1 MISIIIPL
9 MPKEPY
15 KTTVGNCIYSISKNN
30 GVKYEVILQTQEVEQ
45 YINKNKLLNDGFAKA
60 KGDIIWHCDADFLI
74 DETFLKRMSETLN
87 GWALYEGEDEYLSIN
102 LGYDVIWPMFW
113 SNFGKG
119 YKASD
124 GGPFM
129 KREVLEEY
137 GPLDETML
145 GISSV
150 TFPFMHWCLE
160 QKNHYASPELS
171 IELQDIGPHDPLK
184 IHAPTFWKN
193 VLIKQDAIRMMKKH
207 DYWRRQR
214 EDSPSS

>member
-74 DETFLKRMSETLN
+74 DETFLLRMKNALSE
-87 GWALYEGEDEYLSIN
+87 
-102 LGYDVIWPMFW
+102 YDVIWPMFY

-129 KREVLEEY
+129 KREVLEQH

-160 QKNHYASPELS
+160 HKWHHASPELS
-171 IELQDIGPHDPLK
+171 IELQPTGKADHSK

-193 VLIKQDAIRMMKKH
+193 VLIKQNAIRMMKKH
-207 DYWRRQR
+207 NYWCVQKN
-214 EDSPSS
+214 ENSSSR

>member
-1 MISIIIPL
+1 VISIIIPL

-74 DETFLKRMSETLN
+74 DETFLQRMSETLN

-102 LGYDVIWPMFW
+102 LGYDVIWPMFY
-113 SNFGKG
+113 SNFAKG

-129 KREVLEEY
+129 KREVLERH
-137 GPLDETML
+137 GPLDESLL
-145 GISSV
+145 GISLV
-150 TFPFMHWCLE
+150 TFPFMKWCLE
-160 QKNHYASPELS
+160 NTKHYASTDLT
-171 IELQDIGPHDPLK
+171 IELQPTGKFDPHKVDNK
-184 IHAPTFWKN
+184 TFWKN
-193 VLIKQDAIRMMKKH
+193 VPTKQAVVKIMKEY
-207 DYWRRQR
+207 DYWRRQK
-214 EDSPSS
+214 

>member
-1 MISIIIPL
+1 
-9 MPKEPY
+9 MPKEPW
-15 KTTVGNCIYSISKNN
+15 KTTVGDCIHSISKNN

-74 DETFLKRMSETLN
+74 DETFLVRMSDALN
-87 GWALYEGEDEYLSIN
+87 
-102 LGYDVIWPMFW
+102 GYDVIWPMFW
-113 SNFGKG
+113 SNFVKG

-145 GISSV
+145 GISLV
-150 TFPFMHWCLE
+150 TFPFMKWCLDN
-160 QKNHYASPELS
+160 KKHYASVDLTV
-171 IELQDIGPHDPLK
+171 ELQPTGKHDLHK
-184 IHAPTFWKN
+184 VHRETFWKN
-193 VLIKQDAIRMMKKH
+193 ILIKQETVKIMKEH
-207 DYWRRQR
+207 DYWRRQK
-214 EDSPSS
+214 